1 MKPFSEPELE
11 IADRLIQVIKDALRS
26 PDEFSE
32 TSFYAQIYDFV
43 IERWSK
49 RIHSRILEYAP
60 KSLALRMNESLEPVL
75 EFPVPL
81 SYLSNKLYGLDV
93 KDHRAPYI
101 CNLLHHY
108 ACPCLIAPME
118 KENLLMAGLSD
129 SMPSVW
135 DKLDRYTRFSSVNIS
150 MGESGVYNQTQMK
163 GILAHPHQPYYVYRL
178 WAPTNKVF
186 YIGKGDKFRAL
197 AHEKEIY
204 SKSFKVHTNW
214 KKLNKIA
221 QIIHSGSG
229 IGYEIESWHREEYQA
244 LLREEELISLAQRDN
259 AQIICNSNGRR
270 WAGKPNAHLLAL
282 RKSVGL

>member
-1 MKPFSEPELE
+1 MKPFAEPELE
-11 IADRLIQVIKDALRS
+11 ITERLIQLIKDGLRS
-26 PDEFSE
+26 PGEIPE
-32 TSFYAQIYDFV
+32 TSFAKRISDFV
-43 IERWSK
+43 IELWSK
-49 RIHSRILEYAP
+49 RISSKTMEYAP
-60 KSLALRMNESLEPVL
+60 KSLALRMNESLGPVL

-81 SYLSNKLYGLDV
+81 SFLSNKLYSLDA

-108 ACPCLIAPME
+108 ACPCLIAPQE
-118 KENLLMAGLSD
+118 KENLRLAGLSD
-129 SMPSVW
+129 SMPSAW
-135 DKLDRYTRFSSVNIS
+135 NRLDRYTRFSSVDIR
-150 MGESGVYNQTQMK
+150 MGESGVYNQPQVK
-163 GILAHPHQPYYVYRL
+163 GILRHPHQPYYVYRL
-178 WAPTNKVF
+178 WTPTNKVF

-204 SKSFKVHTNW
+204 SKSFRVHTNW

-270 WAGKPNAHLLAL
+270 WAGKPNVHLLAL
-282 RKSVGL
+282 RESVGL